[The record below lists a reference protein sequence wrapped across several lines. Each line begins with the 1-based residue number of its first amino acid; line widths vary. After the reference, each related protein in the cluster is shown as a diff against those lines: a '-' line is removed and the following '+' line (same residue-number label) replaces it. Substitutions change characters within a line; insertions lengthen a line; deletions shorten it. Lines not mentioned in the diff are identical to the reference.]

1 MMRAVSRG
9 ALGLVLALAVG
20 GTASAAG
27 WMQHNAPD
35 KGFQAVFPKAP
46 KVEDTTQDGVK
57 MTSYA
62 ASAAGALCIVI
73 AADYPYVI
81 NPDTETVAS
90 RDNFAKGVSAKVTT
104 SKRIKFPRGATQL
117 EAMAFDAASDKY
129 TFRSL
134 IIIEGSRAYQIAG
147 GVPIPDG
154 DTAELDTC
162 VNGLVLTP
170 KS

>member
-1 MMRAVSRG
+1 MTMRSSKV
-9 ALGLVLALAVG
+9 ALGFAFALTLV

-27 WMQHNAPD
+27 WVQHNAPD
-35 KGFQAVFPKAP
+35 QGFSAIFPKAP
-46 KVEDTTQDGVK
+46 DVENSTQDGVK
-57 MTSYA
+57 MTSYSA
-62 ASAAGALCIVI
+62 AAAGAMCIVL

-81 NPDTETVAS
+81 DPDVETVAS
-90 RDNFAKGVSAKVTT
+90 RDNFAKGVSATVSS
-104 SKRIKFPRGATQL
+104 SKRIKFSRGATQL
-117 EAMAFDAASDKY
+117 EAMAFDAASANYK
-129 TFRSL
+129 FRSI

-154 DTAELDTC
+154 DTAELDAC

>member
-1 MMRAVSRG
+1 MHHVSKVG
-9 ALGLVLALAVG
+9 LALVLALVLG
-20 GTASAAG
+20 GTAHAG
-27 WMQHNAPD
+27 GWVQHNAPD
-35 KGFQAVFPKAP
+35 KGFSAVFPKAP
-46 KVEDTTQDGVK
+46 KVENSIEDGVK
-57 MTSYA
+57 MTSFA

-90 RDNFAKGVSAKVTT
+90 RDNFAKGVTAKVTT
-104 SKRIKFPRGATQL
+104 SKRIKFSRGSTQL
-117 EAMAFDAASDKY
+117 EAMKFDADSASYK
-129 TFRSL
+129 FRSL

-162 VNGLVLTP
+162 VDGLVLTP

>member
-1 MMRAVSRG
+1 MLRAVSKG

-27 WMQHNAPD
+27 WVQHNAPD

-46 KVEDTTQDGVK
+46 KVEDTAQDGVK

-104 SKRIKFPRGATQL
+104 SKRVKFSRGATQL

-129 TFRSL
+129 KFRSL

-147 GVPIPDG
+147 GVPIVDG

>member
-1 MMRAVSRG
+1 MIRAVSKG

-27 WMQHNAPD
+27 WVQHNAPD
-35 KGFQAVFPKAP
+35 KGFSAVFPKAP
-46 KVEDTTQDGVK
+46 KVEDSTQDGVK

-62 ASAAGALCIVI
+62 ASASGALCIVI

-90 RDNFAKGVSAKVTT
+90 RDNFAKGVSATVKT
-104 SKRIKFPRGATQL
+104 SKRIKFSRGATKL
-117 EAMAFDAASDKY
+117 EAMAFDADSASYK
-129 TFRSL
+129 FRS
-134 IIIEGSRAYQIAG
+134 IIVIEGSRAYQIAG